1 MSHALSDSFAM
12 AAVVVGRV
20 LKGESLT
27 RALGEIQATGTLRA
41 AVQSLA
47 FAALRDYGR
56 ADVML
61 ERLVARAPTAS
72 LKGLLICAIVELE
85 RGPQEAH
92 AVVHQAVEAAAR
104 VAPRSPQSAKGLVNG
119 VLRNVLRQGEA
130 LRADILATEPGRYRY
145 PQWWI
150 DRVRAAWPRHWEA
163 LLEAGNVQPPMT
175 LRVNRRYGGGAE
187 YLAQCAALRIDGTLL
202 GEQAIRLDKP
212 CPVERLPGFSDGLAS
227 VQDWAAQQAA
237 LLLDV
242 HPGMRVLDA
251 CAAPGGKTA
260 HIAELA
266 DCDLTAVD
274 NDAERLSRVHENLRR
289 LGLPAKV
296 VQADASSHDP
306 EPIGMN
312 YARILLD
319 APCSASGVVRR
330 HPDIKWLRRESD
342 LRALH
347 LVQAG
352 MLNALWP
359 RLAPGG
365 KLLYAT
371 CSIFPEENVR
381 QIDTFLAGHDD
392 AVLLPISPIADNIA
406 AASESSSSSSEV
418 GYQIFPGADTDGF
431 FYALLE
437 KQTLKSS

>member
-27 RALGEIQATGTLRA
+27 RALGEVQATGTLRA

-56 ADVML
+56 ADVIL
-61 ERLVARAPTAS
+61 DRLVARAPSAS
-72 LKGLLICAIVELE
+72 LKGLLISAIVELE

-104 VAPRSPQSAKGLVNG
+104 VAPRSPRNAKGLVNG
-119 VLRNVLRQGEA
+119 VLRNVLRQDDA
-130 LRADILATEPGRYRY
+130 LRAAVLATDPGRYRY

-175 LRVNRRYGGGAE
+175 LRVNRRQCNGAD
-187 YLAQCAALRIDGTLL
+187 YLEQCAALRIHGTLL

-212 CPVERLPGFSDGLAS
+212 CPVERLPGFSDGRVS

-242 HPGMRVLDA
+242 RPGMRVLDA

-274 NDAERLSRVHENLRR
+274 NDAERLSRLHENLRR
-289 LGLPAKV
+289 LGLSAKV
-296 VQADASSHDP
+296 VHADASSNDP

-342 LRALH
+342 LRALQ
-347 LVQAG
+347 LAQAG
-352 MLNALWP
+352 MLNALWR

-371 CSIFPEENVR
+371 CSIFAEENAR
-381 QIDTFLAGHDD
+381 QIEAFLAGHID
-392 AVLLPISPIADNIA
+392 AGLLPISGIADNISA
-406 AASESSSSSSEV
+406 AREAASSPS
-418 GYQIFPGADTDGF
+418 GDGFQILPGGDTDGF

-437 KQTLKSS
+437 KKS